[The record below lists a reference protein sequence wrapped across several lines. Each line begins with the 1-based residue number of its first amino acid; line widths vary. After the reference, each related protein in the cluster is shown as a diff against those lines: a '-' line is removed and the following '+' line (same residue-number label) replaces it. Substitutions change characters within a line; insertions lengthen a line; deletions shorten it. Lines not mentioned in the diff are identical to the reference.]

1 MGLCG
6 RLLLCAWGETPPLP
20 LVGGSR
26 GVLDGRRGGRVLRA
40 ARGTSSAPS
49 GHLPQRGRQGRGCG
63 RAGDLIRPF
72 GAPSPEGKAGARL
85 RPRGDLI
92 RRLRRHLPQRGRQ
105 GRGCG
110 RAGNLIRPFG
120 APSPEGKAR
129 ARLRDQDLALLGRT
143 YAVIEGSARSFPIS
157 GSFFSSIR
165 RWWIPRCP
173 PIWSGFR
180 ACSRRWRCP

>member
-110 RAGNLIRPFG
+110 RAGTSSDAYGATFPRG
-120 APSPEGKAR
+120 EGRGAAAAARGTSSAPSGHLPQRGRQGRGCGIKTSPY
-129 ARLRDQDLALLGRT
+129 LAVLT
-143 YAVIEGSARSFPIS
+143 Q
-157 GSFFSSIR
+157 
-165 RWWIPRCP
+165 
-173 PIWSGFR
+173 
-180 ACSRRWRCP
+180 